1 MPAEIPLAYRQ
12 NPRPIGFEVSYR
24 LAGDRLVVDT
34 GRREMEIALAAVEQ
48 VRLTYETRSMAQGA
62 YQTKLRTRDGMT
74 VKLTS
79 LSWKSMMDVRRQDA
93 EYGAFVRS
101 LLAAVAAASPGARFV
116 AGKPRLQWLAIAALT
131 ALSLVALAFF
141 VWQALS
147 AGAMAA
153 ALIGA
158 GIAAVGIWQLE
169 PMVRLNRPREFAPQE
184 APRALLPG

>member
-1 MPAEIPLAYRQ
+1 MSTDLPLAYRQ
-12 NPRPIGFEVSYR
+12 NPRPVGFEVSFR

-62 YQTKLRTRDGMT
+62 YQTKLRTRDGTT

-79 LSWKSMMDVRRQDA
+79 LSWKGMTDVRRQDA

-116 AGKPRLQWLAIAALT
+116 AGKPRLQWLAIAAL
-131 ALSLVALAFF
+131 AFF
-141 VWQALS
+141 VWRALS
-147 AGAMAA
+147 AGAVTV
-153 ALIGA
+153 ALVGA